1 MTLRSGRQFLS
12 IPGPTTVPDEVLQAM
27 HRPAVDIYGGAHGGE
42 LYGMTTSCL
51 ADISKIFK
59 TKGDTY
65 IYIANGHG
73 AWEGALANTLSPGD
87 TVLTLES
94 GRFAIGWGAMAEKM
108 GVNIETVPNDWRHA
122 VDPNKVEEA
131 LRADTE
137 RKIKAVLVVQID
149 TASSCVNDIPA
160 IRAAMDAAGHDAMLM
175 VDTIASLACMDYDMD
190 GWGID
195 VSVGGSQKGLMTPP
209 GLSFV
214 AASDKAKEA
223 QKTAGC
229 NTSYW
234 DWTARDEDEHYRK
247 YCGTPPVHLLFGLRK
262 AIDML
267 FEEGLDNVIRR
278 HALLAGAVHA
288 AIDVWSSGGA
298 FEYNMLQ
305 PEERA
310 VSVTTLRTAENV
322 DPAEIR
328 RICVETFGVTL
339 GQGIGDLSGK
349 AFRIGHMGHVNAPM
363 MLGTLG
369 SVETALEM
377 MGAIDG
383 ASTGGISAATKY
395 LAEQLKG

>member
-12 IPGPTTVPDEVLQAM
+12 IPGPTNVPDEVLQAM

-42 LYGMTTSCL
+42 LYGITTSCL
-51 ADISKIFK
+51 ADLKKIFQ
-59 TKGDTY
+59 TTGDTY

-73 AWEGALANTLSPGD
+73 AWEGALANTFSPGD
-87 TVLTLES
+87 TVLVLES
-94 GRFAIGWGAMAEKM
+94 GRFAIGWGEMARRM
-108 GVNIETVPNDWRHA
+108 GVEIQSVPGDWRNA
-122 VDPNKVEEA
+122 VDPQKVEDA
-131 LRADTE
+131 LRADTTG
-137 RKIKAVLVVQID
+137 KIKAVLAVQID

-160 IRAAMDAAGHDAMLM
+160 IRAAIDAAGHDAMLM

-214 AASDKAKEA
+214 AASAKAKEA
-223 QKTAGC
+223 QKTAAC

-267 FEEGLDNVIRR
+267 LEEGMENVIRR
-278 HALLAGAVHA
+278 HTLLAGAVHA
-288 AIDVWSSGGA
+288 AIDVWATGDA
-298 FEYNMLQ
+298 FEYNMLK

-310 VSVTTLRTAENV
+310 VSVTTIRTAENV
-322 DPAEIR
+322 DPAAIR
-328 RICVETFGVTL
+328 RVCVDSFGVTL

-363 MLGTLG
+363 LLGTLG
-369 SVETALEM
+369 SLEVALDM
-377 MGAIDG
+377 LGAIDG
-383 ASTGGISAATKY
+383 PSKGGIAAATAY
-395 LAEQLKG
+395 LGAQLKD